1 MSLDSGG
8 YSLRIRFDDNRR
20 QELLDGV
27 IGIITARGFS
37 EVTILE
43 MAHELHC
50 SVSSLYKIASNKDG
64 LVLLAITRWGEL
76 VLEDMEVHA
85 LQGQNAADRARLY
98 WRAGVESIRPLSH
111 EFRNDVDRFD
121 SARFAYSSISQRFID
136 RFVNLLEGAVMAGEI
151 RPMNTRFLAQVF
163 GQIALVVR
171 DEQELSKSGLT
182 AAEAIL
188 EVDHIIWEGILK
200 GGGAGGV
207 LSRDHRE
214 KRRHS

>member
-1 MSLDSGG
+1 M
-8 YSLRIRFDDNRR
+8 RFDDDRR

-37 EVTILE
+37 EVTISE

-50 SVSSLYKIASNKDG
+50 SVSSLYRIASNKDG

-76 VLEDMEVHA
+76 ALEHMEVNA
-85 LQGQNAADRARLY
+85 LRGKTAADRARLY
-98 WRAGVESIRPLSH
+98 WQAGVENIRPLSH
-111 EFRNDVDRFD
+111 EFRRDVDRFE

-136 RFVNLLEGAVMAGEI
+136 RFVDLLEDAVEAGEI

-182 AAEAIL
+182 AAQAIL
-188 EVDHIIWEGILK
+188 EVDHIIWDGILK
-200 GGGAGGV
+200 GGSGAGGV
-207 LSRDHRE
+207 LSRAPRE

>member
-1 MSLDSGG
+1 
-8 YSLRIRFDDNRR
+8 LRIRFDEERR

-27 IGIITARGFS
+27 VGIITARGFS
-37 EVTILE
+37 EVTISE
-43 MAHELHC
+43 IAHELHC

-64 LVLLAITRWGEL
+64 LVVLAITRWGEL

-98 WRAGVESIRPLSH
+98 WQAGVESIRPLSH
-111 EFRNDVDRFD
+111 EFRKDVDRFE
-121 SARFAYSSISQRFID
+121 SARLAYSSISQRFID
-136 RFVNLLEGAVMAGEI
+136 RFVYLLEGAVMAGEI

-182 AAEAIL
+182 AAEAIR

-200 GGGAGGV
+200 GGGGAGGV
-207 LSRDHRE
+207 QSRDPRE
-214 KRRHS
+214 KRRHN